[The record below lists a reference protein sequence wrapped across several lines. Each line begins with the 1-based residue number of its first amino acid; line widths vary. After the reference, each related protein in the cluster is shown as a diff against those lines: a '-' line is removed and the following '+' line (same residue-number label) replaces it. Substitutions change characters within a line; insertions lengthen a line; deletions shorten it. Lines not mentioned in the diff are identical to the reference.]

1 MPPNATPKPQPPEAN
16 GSAAKDALT
25 QIDSV
30 KTCLRQA
37 IDGLNNLTG
46 LFKRVEKDKRSTEK
60 EVASVRQT
68 LRSLQDIKF

>member
-1 MPPNATPKPQPPEAN
+1 MPPKLQPPAAN
-16 GSAAKDALT
+16 GSAARDSLT

-37 IDGLNNLTG
+37 IDGLNDLTG
-46 LFKRVEKDKRSTEK
+46 LFKQVEKDKRSTEK

-68 LRSLQDIKF
+68 LRSLQDIKL